1 MSLPLDCHILV
12 QNQVI
17 SYKIKLAFIEIPSV
31 VFAMLATLLIRP
43 QRKSFWLTL
52 VGLVCM
58 ILMWLIW
65 ALFIQPINQ
74 QIDTW
79 IPVNAPSNW
88 AELRYQWHFYHLVHL
103 GIA

>member
-1 MSLPLDCHILV
+1 MQTI
-12 QNQVI
+12 
-17 SYKIKLAFIEIPSV
+17 
-31 VFAMLATLLIRP
+31 LIRR

-79 IPVNAPSNW
+79 TPVNAPSNW
-88 AELRYQWHFYHLVHL
+88 ADLRYQWPFYHLVHL
-103 GIA
+103 GIASLGMLALTLSLLLAKRVKWAVE